1 MKTEKM
7 TVTVPKDLKQKLK
20 DRAEKENRNFSNMV
34 TVLLSEAVKKQAACT
49 R

>member
-20 DRAEKENRNFSNMV
+20 VRADKEGRNFSNMV
-34 TVLLSEAVKKQAACT
+34 TVLLSKAVKEKAA
-49 R
+49 